1 MGSLLT
7 GLLLASSLMGCTAPS
22 APEETFQLVREE
34 PASLMA
40 VWGTSASDVWIVG
53 GRTHLAGGPT
63 ILRYDGTAWSEL
75 ESGQSSLDLWW
86 VFGFDGHDVFV
97 SGTGGTILRYRDG
110 AFEKMATPRLAGTIF
125 GMWGATPNDL
135 WAVGFA
141 SSGGGFVWRYDG
153 VRWTELVVPG
163 LPPQV
168 FKVHGRAAD
177 DVWIS
182 CSEGTVL
189 HWNGSSL
196 TSSSTGLTAPLFSIV
211 TISDATIAIGGENNE
226 GEIVEHEG
234 EVWSR
239 LDLVIPVAWRGAAA
253 RGNTAYVVGESG
265 LIAERREL
273 GWAMKKQT
281 LTQKNFHS
289 AWVDPDGGLW
299 GVGGRF
305 DQLLTEDGFLLYYGT
320 GEVSR

>member
-1 MGSLLT
+1 MGLVACS
-7 GLLLASSLMGCTAPS
+7 APS
-22 APEETFQLVREE
+22 ATEATFQLVRED

-53 GRTHLAGGPT
+53 GRTELAGGPT
-63 ILRYDGTAWSEL
+63 ILRYDGSEWSAVD
-75 ESGQSSLDLWW
+75 SGQSSLDLWW
-86 VFGFDGHDVFV
+86 VFGFDGNDVFV

-110 AFEKMATPRLAGTIF
+110 AFEKMATPRMAGTIF
-125 GMWGATPNDL
+125 GMWGATPDDL

-163 LPPQV
+163 LPPRV
-168 FKVHGRAAD
+168 FKVHGRAAN

-182 CSEGTVL
+182 CGEGTTL

-211 TISDATIAIGGENNE
+211 TTPETTIAAGGGASQ

-234 EVWSR
+234 DTWTR
-239 LDLVIPVAWRGAAA
+239 LDRVIPVTWRGAAA
-253 RGNTAYVVGESG
+253 SAETAYVVGESG
-265 LIAERREL
+265 SIAERLET
-273 GWAMKKQT
+273 GWAIKKQT
-281 LTQKNFHS
+281 LTQRNFHA
-289 AWVDPDGGLW
+289 AWIDPDGGLW

-305 DQLLTEDGFLLYYGT
+305 DQLPLTEQGFLLYYGT
-320 GEVSR
+320 EEVSQ